1 MTRHGTWRRRT
12 TALAVTAASALAM
25 SSGPARAAVSIDI
38 KAPAAGATYEAG
50 QPVTI
55 AYTCTSP
62 FTIFQCDLFGAS
74 GTLVPGTPLDTSTPG
89 DFTVTAAVGDTEP
102 SDGEFRYRYTV
113 APAVAP
119 SVVLTTPA
127 DGARYSALRTLF
139 TPVRVSYSCS
149 DSGSG
154 IASCT
159 ASQPDGARLNTGF
172 TALGRRSF
180 TVTARDRAGLVT
192 TVTHTYT
199 VTLL

>member
-1 MTRHGTWRRRT
+1 MTRHATTRRR
-12 TALAVTAASALAM
+12 AAGLAVIAASAVAM
-25 SSGPARAAVSIDI
+25 SAGSALAAVSIDI
-38 KAPAAGATYEAG
+38 KAPAAGATYEVG

-55 AYTCTSP
+55 DYTCTSP
-62 FTIFQCDLFGAS
+62 FTVVQCDLFGDG

-89 DFTVTAAVGDTEP
+89 DFTVTAAVVDTEP

-113 APAVAP
+113 APALAP

-139 TPVRVSYSCS
+139 APVRVSYTCS
-149 DSGSG
+149 DAGAG
-154 IASCT
+154 VASCT
-159 ASQPDGARLNTGF
+159 GSQPDGARLNTGF

-180 TVTARDRAGLVT
+180 TVTARDKAGLVT

-199 VTLL
+199 VMLL